1 MVMIQP
7 DGKSRKIARK
17 VLKGKG
23 VEKPK
28 RNVVQKS
35 KLTGPYLQH

>member
-7 DGKSRKIARK
+7 DGKSKKIAVK

-23 VEKPK
+23 VAKPK
-28 RNVVQKS
+28 KNTVQKT